1 MVEKSNGTLRICLD
15 PGKLN
20 DAIKREQHMIPVPD
34 DVLRNLNGKKV
45 FTVIDE
51 RSGFWQVKLTDE
63 SSYLVTFNTPW
74 GRKRFLRMPFGISS
88 ASEVMQKRNEET
100 FGDIPDVHVI
110 ADDMIIAGIDDKE
123 HDEPLQKVMER
134 ARQKNVRFNP
144 EKIQFKVDKVVYMG
158 TEVSKDGKR
167 PDVKKVEAIER
178 MPKPENKKDLKRLL
192 GMLNY
197 VAKFIP
203 NESTLTAPLRSLLK
217 EDVDFQWQPEK
228 DQAFDKLKELLS
240 L

>member
-1 MVEKSNGTLRICLD
+1 
-15 PGKLN
+15 
-20 DAIKREQHMIPVPD
+20 MIPVPD
-34 DVLRNLNGKKV
+34 DVLRNLNGMKV

-88 ASEVMQKRNEET
+88 ASEVMLKRNEET
-100 FGDIPDVHVI
+100 FGDIPNVHVI
-110 ADDMIIAGIDDKE
+110 ADDMIIAGINEKE
-123 HDEPLQKVMER
+123 HDETLQKVMER

-203 NESTLTAPLRSLLK
+203 N
-217 EDVDFQWQPEK
+217 
-228 DQAFDKLKELLS
+228 
-240 L
+240 